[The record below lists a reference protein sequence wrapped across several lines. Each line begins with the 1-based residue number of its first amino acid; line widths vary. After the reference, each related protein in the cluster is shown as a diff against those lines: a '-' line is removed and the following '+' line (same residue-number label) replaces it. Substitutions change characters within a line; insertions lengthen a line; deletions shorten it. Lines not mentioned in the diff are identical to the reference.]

1 MSVTLINRVMYTHTT
16 RLCRVCCRAAVFL
29 FLSEGAAAVSWW
41 NGAELLRSVERRM
54 QRSNR
59 GTWRW
64 ALAAC
69 RRHRFRHG
77 LFLLLAPLLLL
88 LLLHFVL
95 MGRQPPDALLFHG
108 AVKVQRRFI
117 SSTAPAATKW
127 AKGDKNPFFP
137 LHHLAAVPPT
147 ARQGVLSSFSLV
159 RTSAIKYITPPT
171 QTCIQLMKLDKIHFN
186 ARHDTN
192 QSDTKS
198 SFFFSLSLLLDNY
211 FF

>member
-1 MSVTLINRVMYTHTT
+1 MMEWSRVVALGWTPHAEVQSRDLALSVGCLPAC
-16 RLCRVCCRAAVFL
+16 LP
-29 FLSEGAAAVSWW
+29 AAAIALGTAFFYYLHHSFSYFCYILFWW
-41 NGAELLRSVERRM
+41 ADNPPTRSCF
-54 QRSNR
+54 
-59 GTWRW
+59 TARW
-64 ALAAC
+64 KFNA
-69 RRHRFRHG
+69 
-77 LFLLLAPLLLL
+77 
-88 LLLHFVL
+88 VL
-95 MGRQPPDALLFHG
+95 YHQPPPPQQNGL
-108 AVKVQRRFI
+108 K
-117 SSTAPAATKW
+117 
-127 AKGDKNPFFP
+127 DKNPFFP

-198 SFFFSLSLLLDNY
+198 SFFFSLSLLFDNY